1 MKERVLTVSNAYFI
15 VWYLGSIDSV
25 SRVSCECFFYGYRI
39 TVITLGFDPGNIG
52 SIPIT
57 HAIL

>member
-25 SRVSCECFFYGYRI
+25 SRVGCECFFLEQWCNGS
-39 TVITLGFDPGNIG
+39 TQGFDPCG
-52 SIPIT
+52 SSSNLLCS
-57 HAIL
+57 AIL